1 MTDVGRHRAGG
12 WFGAPRRSALACL
25 LLAMFMRPTMAGPES
40 LQVLH
45 WWTSASE
52 RHAVNVLSTRLA
64 KDGIVWDDGAVPGG
78 AGVGAGK
85 VLKSRVLAGSA
96 PDVTQIIG
104 VSLGEWAELGLL
116 LELDDASTAGSW
128 DKVMFPTIWNLV
140 HQRGHTVAAPLGIH
154 RTNTLL
160 YNRKLLA
167 RLHLSLPTTWAGLEA
182 LAVKLRA
189 AGVAPLV
196 QSSEAWQVA
205 TLFENIVLSV
215 GGADYYRDLFVHQN
229 ARAAADPRLVTA
241 LERLRQMK
249 TWMAPIQEQSWTE
262 VAKRFARSEG
272 AMMVMGDWAKA
283 ELNESGFPVDQEFG
297 CSALPGT
304 EHLHLYSVDT
314 LAAFANDYAH
324 SAAEDRLA
332 RVVTTLQVQQQ
343 YNAAKGSVPVRR
355 DAATSGMDSCARAS
369 FATFGKGASVQVP
382 SLVHRM
388 ATDEESRDAI
398 IAEIQRYFADDTVP
412 AAQVQK
418 RLATVFRTFSSRL
431 HK

>member
-1 MTDVGRHRAGG
+1 MTNARRHQASGRFRLSL
-12 WFGAPRRSALACL
+12 RCALACL
-25 LLAMFMRPTMAGPES
+25 LLASFRSASAGPES

-52 RHAVNVLSTRLA
+52 RHAVSVLSSRLA
-64 KDGIVWDDGAVPGG
+64 KEGVVWDDGAVPGG

-96 PDVTQIIG
+96 PDITQIIG

-116 LELDDASTAGSW
+116 LELDDASTAGNW
-128 DKVMFPTIWNLV
+128 GKVMFPTIWNLV

-160 YNRKLLA
+160 YNRKLFA
-167 RLHLSLPTTWAGLEA
+167 RLHLALPATWSGLEA

-215 GGADYYRDLFVHQN
+215 GGADYYRDLFVHQS

-249 TWMAPIQEQSWTE
+249 TWMAPIQEQPWTD
-262 VAKRFARSEG
+262 VAKRFARGEG

-283 ELNESGFPVDQEFG
+283 ELNETGFPVDQEFACG
-297 CSALPGT
+297 ALPGT

-314 LAAFANDYAH
+314 LAAFANDYSH
-324 SAAEDRLA
+324 SAAEDKLA
-332 RVVTTLQVQQQ
+332 RTVMTPQVQQQ

-355 DAATSGMDSCARAS
+355 DAATGGMDSCARAS
-369 FATFGKGASVQVP
+369 YAIFGKGASVQVP

-398 IAEIQRYFADDTVP
+398 IAEVQRYFADDSVP

-431 HK
+431 HKP